1 MLSVRTFEAPVIP
14 PRVIGCV
21 SIYTMLPLPESM
33 PVGIC
38 ALRVVPSGRGVL
50 SGKLEVAFDK
60 VSSYALAQIFP
71 CDSDVCVTPLLWE
84 SCEVKKLER
93 ALTVEVKMLCR
104 VVLLD
109 VAETLTF
116 CGWRACAFCV
126 TDITVS
132 MNSVAKVR
140 SCTDYYERTLSV

>member
-1 MLSVRTFEAPVIP
+1 MLSVTTFEAPVIP

-50 SGKLEVAFDK
+50 SGTLEVPVK
-60 VSSYALAQIFP
+60 GVSNCALVQIFP
-71 CDSDVCVTPLLWE
+71 YYSDVCVTPLFWE
-84 SCEVKKLER
+84 SCEVTKLER
-93 ALTVEVKMLCR
+93 ALTVEVKMLNR
-104 VVLLD
+104 VMLLD
-109 VAETLTF
+109 VAATPTF

-132 MNSVAKVR
+132 MNSAIEVT
-140 SCTDYYERTLSV
+140 SCTDYERTLSF